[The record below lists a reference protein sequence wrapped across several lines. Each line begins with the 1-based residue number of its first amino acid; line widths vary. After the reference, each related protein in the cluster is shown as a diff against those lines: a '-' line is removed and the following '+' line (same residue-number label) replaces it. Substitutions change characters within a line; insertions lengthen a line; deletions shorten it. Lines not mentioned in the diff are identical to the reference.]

1 MARPSPRTERLVA
14 EARALALR
22 TGRGLDTG
30 HLLSALVGGDP
41 AVADLVKECGAAL
54 GALAAHAARAAEGP
68 AAVDDVLARA
78 DRVAEGCGAARV
90 EPLHLLLA
98 LERVEPSRARAALE
112 ACGTDLARL
121 RRVALARVTHGRTA
135 PGPRPPTPAP
145 GEAARPGAP
154 ARAAPPARPPA
165 AGPPSA
171 PASRAPD
178 AEADADAVA
187 DVEADADAGPRAGTT
202 AAGRADRD
210 AGTPWYRLD
219 PTAYPV
225 LTELTRNLTEL
236 AAQGKLDPV
245 IGRDKQVEEIA
256 DILGKRHANNPMLV
270 GEPGVG
276 KTALVEK
283 LAQLAAAGTGF
294 FAGKIIVELPV
305 SSLLAGTSLRGSLSE
320 RLAALKDEVRR
331 AGRALIVFIDETH
344 QLVGAGAA
352 GDGNLD
358 VAGELRT
365 ALARGEFPCIGATTV
380 DEYRKIIREHP
391 ALDRRFD
398 MVLLPEPT
406 QLETAAI
413 VSGVIDRYERHHR
426 VAYTQ
431 PALQAAV
438 RLATRYVSER
448 FLPEKVLTVL
458 DLAGSR
464 VRRAGRDKV
473 TDADIASVISRMAE
487 VPVDKLLQTDR
498 ERFLDME
505 RWLGER
511 IIGHAPVLTRLA
523 SVVRRNY
530 AGFAGKR
537 PIGSF
542 LFLGPTG
549 VGKTETVKCLADF
562 LFQSREAMVRL
573 DMSEYAEPHTVARLI
588 GSPPGYVGHEEG
600 GQLTEAVRRRPYQI
614 VLLDEV
620 EKAHVDV
627 LLALLQILDDGRLTD
642 GRGRTVDFSNCVVV
656 MTSNLGSDFYRSRR
670 GRIGFGTPASGS
682 AAGSTAAATATAT
695 GAAEGA
701 AAARDEMSDADV
713 EEMAVKVLDHA
724 RTRLPIEL
732 WNRIDEKL
740 VFGPLT
746 RDQIRAVA
754 RLLVAESSARLAEER
769 GISFRLTDDAVE
781 HLLAHGGYDAA
792 LGARP
797 MRQTL
802 ARLVE
807 APIAEQ
813 ILKGSLEA
821 GDEAVIAVEGGKL
834 VVGRA
839 PKPA

>member
-1 MARPSPRTERLVA
+1 
-14 EARALALR
+14 
-22 TGRGLDTG
+22 
-30 HLLSALVGGDP
+30 
-41 AVADLVKECGAAL
+41 
-54 GALAAHAARAAEGP
+54 
-68 AAVDDVLARA
+68 
-78 DRVAEGCGAARV
+78 
-90 EPLHLLLA
+90 
-98 LERVEPSRARAALE
+98 
-112 ACGTDLARL
+112 
-121 RRVALARVTHGRTA
+121 
-135 PGPRPPTPAP
+135 
-145 GEAARPGAP
+145 
-154 ARAAPPARPPA
+154 
-165 AGPPSA
+165 
-171 PASRAPD
+171 
-178 AEADADAVA
+178 
-187 DVEADADAGPRAGTT
+187 
-202 AAGRADRD
+202 
-210 AGTPWYRLD
+210 
-219 PTAYPV
+219 
-225 LTELTRNLTEL
+225 
-236 AAQGKLDPV
+236 
-245 IGRDKQVEEIA
+245 
-256 DILGKRHANNPMLV
+256 
-270 GEPGVG
+270 
-276 KTALVEK
+276 
-283 LAQLAAAGTGF
+283 
-294 FAGKIIVELPV
+294 
-305 SSLLAGTSLRGSLSE
+305 
-320 RLAALKDEVRR
+320 
-331 AGRALIVFIDETH
+331 
-344 QLVGAGAA
+344 
-352 GDGNLD
+352 
-358 VAGELRT
+358 
-365 ALARGEFPCIGATTV
+365 
-380 DEYRKIIREHP
+380 
-391 ALDRRFD
+391 
-398 MVLLPEPT
+398 
-406 QLETAAI
+406 
-413 VSGVIDRYERHHR
+413 
-426 VAYTQ
+426 
-431 PALQAAV
+431 
-438 RLATRYVSER
+438 
-448 FLPEKVLTVL
+448 
-458 DLAGSR
+458 
-464 VRRAGRDKV
+464 
-473 TDADIASVISRMAE
+473 
-487 VPVDKLLQTDR
+487 
-498 ERFLDME
+498 ME

-701 AAARDEMSDADV
+701 AAPRDEMSDADV